1 MDENTLLDMDF
12 QGLSDSDLTV
22 LFAIGDE
29 PILKTRLQK
38 IALLF
43 DEMNDSHGLE
53 TERGLRFFGGYSDEI
68 DESTI
73 TLTSAGII
81 DETSHRYV
89 MTDYGKKLKEYTERC
104 IKNDRDETGIT
115 IIRGIR
121 NIVRSLDGIPDKNV
135 VGLTY
140 RYYPDTAAR
149 SAIKESVDILNR
161 TAIYNGKSLSK
172 MPREEFEDILRRGE
186 ELRIGRCHCRELR
199 DNRPINGPNHLNRP
213 SFRQIRYNG

>member
-1 MDENTLLDMDF
+1 MDENVLLDMDF

-22 LFAIGDE
+22 LFTIGDE

-43 DEMNDSHGLE
+43 DEMNDSHGPG

-73 TLTSAGII
+73 TLTSAGIL
-81 DETSHRYV
+81 DETSHWYV
-89 MTDYGKKLKEYTERC
+89 MTAYGRKLKEYTERC
-104 IKNDRDETGIT
+104 IENDEDETGMT

-121 NIVRSLDGIPDKNV
+121 NIVRSLDRIPDRNV

-140 RYYPDTAAR
+140 RYYPDTAVK
-149 SAIKESVDILNR
+149 SAIKESVDVLNR
-161 TAIYNGKSLSK
+161 TVVYNGKSLSE
-172 MPREEFEDILRRGE
+172 MPKEEFEDILRRGE
-186 ELRIGRCHCRELR
+186 ELRMERFHCRRLR
-199 DNRPINGPNHLNRP
+199 DN
-213 SFRQIRYNG
+213 

>member
-1 MDENTLLDMDF
+1 MDENVLLDMDF

-22 LFAIGDE
+22 LFTIGDE

-43 DEMNDSHGLE
+43 DEMNDSHGPG

-73 TLTSAGII
+73 TLTSAGIL
-81 DETSHRYV
+81 DETSHWYV
-89 MTDYGKKLKEYTERC
+89 MTAYGRKLKEYTERC
-104 IKNDRDETGIT
+104 IENDEDETGMT

-121 NIVRSLDGIPDKNV
+121 NIVRSLDRIPDRNV

-140 RYYPDTAAR
+140 RYYPDTAVK
-149 SAIKESVDILNR
+149 SAIKESVDVLNR
-161 TAIYNGKSLSK
+161 TVVYNGKSLSE
-172 MPREEFEDILRRGE
+172 MPKEEFEDILRREGKSSAWSDSIVGDYE
-186 ELRIGRCHCRELR
+186 TTDPLMVRI
-199 DNRPINGPNHLNRP
+199 I
-213 SFRQIRYNG
+213 